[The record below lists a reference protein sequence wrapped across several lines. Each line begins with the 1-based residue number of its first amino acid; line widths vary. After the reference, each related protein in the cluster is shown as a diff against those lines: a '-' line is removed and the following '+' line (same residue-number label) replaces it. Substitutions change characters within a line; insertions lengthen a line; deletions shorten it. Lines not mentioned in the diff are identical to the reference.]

1 MKQIELTAE
10 QYDALKQFERHLTTA
25 YRARYVTAIY
35 TSTADKLFNIYNSV
49 YGTNKKA
56 TTCMSCVL
64 EVCMKLGKLY
74 FEYQGKQNSEAVEEQ
89 SKEVK
94 KPSTKGKK
102 TAKNKTSKKKVKNE
116 DNGRDSQGDSVQ
128 DA

>member
-56 TTCMSCVL
+56 TTCMNCVL

-74 FEYQGKQNSEAVEEQ
+74 FEYQERPNAKAVEQEP
-89 SKEVK
+89 KEAK

-102 TAKNKTSKKKVKNE
+102 PAKNKTTKKKDNE